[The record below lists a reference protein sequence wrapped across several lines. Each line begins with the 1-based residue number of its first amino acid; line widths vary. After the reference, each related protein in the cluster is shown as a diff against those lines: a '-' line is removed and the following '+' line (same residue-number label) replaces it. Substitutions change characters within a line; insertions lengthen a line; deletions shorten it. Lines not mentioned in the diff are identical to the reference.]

1 MIKISV
7 VIPSYNR
14 RDLLRRALLS
24 VYGQTLLPA
33 EVWVIDDGSTDGT
46 DLMVSQEFPLANYY
60 YQENLG
66 VSSAR
71 NQGIEKATGDWL
83 AFLDSDDEWL
93 AEKLY
98 KQTAA
103 LTNHPEY
110 KICHTEENWIRNGNP
125 VKVPQK
131 YAKTGGWIF
140 NQCLPLCAISPST
153 VLLHRSV
160 FADVGLFDTELPAC
174 EDYDLWL
181 RISAVYPVLLVGQ
194 AQINKH
200 GGHDDQLSNAYW
212 GMDRFRISA
221 LQKTLAA
228 GQLSEPN
235 RQAAVA
241 MLVKKAKIYLAG
253 VIKRGKINEA
263 DYYQQLIK
271 RYDSTS

>member
-60 YQENLG
+60 YQKNLG

-160 FADVGLFDTELPAC
+160 FADVGLFNTELPAC

-253 VIKRGKINEA
+253 VIKRRKINEA

>member
-1 MIKISV
+1 LIKISV

>member
-60 YQENLG
+60 YQKNLG

-160 FADVGLFDTELPAC
+160 FADVGLFNTELPAC

>member
-60 YQENLG
+60 YQKNLG

-160 FADVGLFDTELPAC
+160 FADVGLFNTELPAC

-221 LQKTLAA
+221 LQKILAA

>member
-1 MIKISV
+1 
-7 VIPSYNR
+7 
-14 RDLLRRALLS
+14 LS

-46 DLMVSQEFPLANYY
+46 DLMVSEEFPLANYY

-66 VSSAR
+66 VSAAR
-71 NQGIEKATGDWL
+71 NQGIEKASGDWL

-93 AEKLY
+93 AEKLC

-103 LTNHPEY
+103 LTTHPEY
-110 KICHTEENWIRNGNP
+110 KICHTEENWIRHGNP

-181 RISAVYPVLLVGQ
+181 RISATYPVLLVAP

-200 GGHDDQLSNAYW
+200 GGHQDQLSNAHW

-221 LQKTLAA
+221 LEKALAA

-241 MLVKKAKIYLAG
+241 MLLKKAKIYLIG
-253 VIKRGKINEA
+253 VIKRGKTDEA

-271 RYDSTS
+271 RYDLTA

>member
-60 YQENLG
+60 YQKNLG

-160 FADVGLFDTELPAC
+160 FADVGLFNTELPAC

-221 LQKTLAA
+221 LQKILAA

-253 VIKRGKINEA
+253 VIKRRKINEA